1 MVHVEL
7 IDEYDINALL
17 DATLPNR
24 NTDAVDHIF
33 EWIEVNGYWK
43 VGAHDDTNEN
53 RHGWTAF
60 SSEPTYNDA
69 PESLVFKAINDI
81 YLGIMEAANHCDHS
95 FKHSRVKFQ
104 VDEKERSRSI
114 DGTTERPSGCM
125 YLEKNR
131 TEHTMIPDHPEIF
144 HLQEYKK
151 DFGSSNLFEVSS
163 LLAPLQLAHSLHDS
177 EPQEFTFA
185 SRKEATGRSML

>member
-1 MVHVEL
+1 MIHVEL

-24 NTDAVDHIF
+24 NTDAIDHIF
-33 EWIEVNGYWK
+33 EWIKVNGYWK
-43 VGAHDDTNEN
+43 MGSHDDSNEIQ
-53 RHGWTAF
+53 HGWTAF
-60 SSEPTYNDA
+60 PSEPTYNEA
-69 PESLVFKAINDI
+69 PESLVFEAMNDV
-81 YLGIMEAANHCDHS
+81 YLCIMEAAKHCDHS

-104 VDEKERSRSI
+104 VDGKERSRSS
-114 DGTTERPSGCM
+114 DGITERPSGYM

-131 TEHTMIPDHPEIF
+131 SSPEMIPDHAHIF